1 MAIIRK
7 KIDKEFFGLIS
18 SGKKQFELR
27 VADFELKEGDTL
39 ILEEKDTKTGKLTGR
54 RIKKKVKDFFYK
66 PLNKLGQIKN
76 LKKYGVYVILLED

>member
-1 MAIIRK
+1 MSIIKK
-7 KIDKEFFGLIS
+7 KIDREYFELIK

-39 ILEEKDTKTGKLTGR
+39 ILEEKDSKTGKLTGR

-66 PLNKLGQIKN
+66 SLKKLGPIEN
-76 LKKYGVYVILLED
+76 LKKHGLYVILLED